1 MSATHCTPCH
11 SADGCSKLAPNYL
24 LVMSHVSAPTTI
36 PSVTVIPVDRD
47 ELNEMIRDAVAEA
60 LASLSI
66 GQSEP
71 VGTTVDGDEMA
82 RRLSISRSTLDRM
95 RSDGKIPSVGLNR
108 TVRYDP
114 VAVLAAVSDAQ

>member
-1 MSATHCTPCH
+1 
-11 SADGCSKLAPNYL
+11 
-24 LVMSHVSAPTTI
+24 
-36 PSVTVIPVDRD
+36 
-47 ELNEMIRDAVAEA
+47 MIRDAVAEA

-66 GQSEP
+66 GQSDP